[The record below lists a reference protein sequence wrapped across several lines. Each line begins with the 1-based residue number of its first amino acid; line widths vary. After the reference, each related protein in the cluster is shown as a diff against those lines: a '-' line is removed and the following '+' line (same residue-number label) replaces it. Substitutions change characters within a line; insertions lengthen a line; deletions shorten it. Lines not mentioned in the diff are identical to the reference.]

1 MKKANTQEVEIRI
14 EFERGAGDPSRVFRA
29 MAGLIEATQLLDT
42 HLAMSIGADVRT
54 SLVLQDVEAAS
65 LKAKLRSVVEAVPDE
80 PLRSG
85 DVKGLIGH
93 FLLKAKHKVLDWCDD
108 RNSISSRDE
117 VKQLESEIQIL
128 AEQSDIK
135 LIPAYALPETATL
148 LSDIAASKGAL
159 NYLGVE
165 DRATFQSSEGF
176 SSYNP
181 ELVVSDN
188 VVRELVTRETLASA
202 GERILKVKKPDY
214 LGVSKWGFKYAGH
227 MIEAK
232 VADEAWLKRFQ
243 DNQENVRPGDSLRVK
258 LREEVA
264 YGYDNEIV
272 HTEYEVLEVLD
283 VIRDRNFNQSSIL

>member
-1 MKKANTQEVEIRI
+1 MNNENVQEVEIRI
-14 EFERGAGDPSRVFRA
+14 EFERGAGDPSRIFRS
-29 MAGLIEATQLLDT
+29 MAGLIESTQLLDI
-42 HLAMSIGADVRT
+42 HLALSIGADVRT

-65 LKAKLRSVVEAVPDE
+65 LKAKLRSVIEAVPDE
-80 PLRSG
+80 PLKSG
-85 DVKGLIGH
+85 DIKKLIGH
-93 FLLKAKHKVLDWCDD
+93 FLLKAKHKVLDWCSD

-117 VKQLESEIQIL
+117 VKQLESEIQLL
-128 AEQSDIK
+128 AEQSDVK
-135 LIPAYALPETATL
+135 LIPAYAPIETATL
-148 LSDIAASKGAL
+148 LSDIAAIKNAL
-159 NYLGVE
+159 NYLGSH
-165 DRATFQSSEGF
+165 DRATFQSNEGM

-214 LGVSKWGFKYAGH
+214 LGTSKWGFKYSGH

-232 VADEAWLKRFQ
+232 VLDEVWLKRFQ
-243 DNQENVRPGDSLRVK
+243 GNQENVQPGDSLRVK

-272 HTEYEVLEVLD
+272 HTEYEVLEVLG
-283 VIRDRNFNQSSIL
+283 VIRGLRSTQASIL